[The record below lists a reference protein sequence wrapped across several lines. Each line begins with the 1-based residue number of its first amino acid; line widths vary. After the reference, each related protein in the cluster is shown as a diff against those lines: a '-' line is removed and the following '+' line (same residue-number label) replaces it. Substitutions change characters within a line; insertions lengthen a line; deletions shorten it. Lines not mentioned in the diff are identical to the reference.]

1 VFLFFATAGAKW
13 YSFATFVN
21 QAAKFA
27 SQLGGD
33 MKART
38 IVLTLALCFIGAA
51 VCFAQ
56 SPFMGTWKLNE
67 AKSTLSPGTPKNNSV
82 VYETEGLNVKITIE
96 GTDGAGNQ
104 THNEWTGQ
112 FDGKDYPVK
121 GDPNSDSRSYTRK
134 GIHEL
139 DFVVKKGTTVTTSGR
154 IVVSDDGKSRTVTST
169 GTDANGKKFKS
180 TAVYDMQ

>member
-1 VFLFFATAGAKW
+1 
-13 YSFATFVN
+13 
-21 QAAKFA
+21 
-27 SQLGGD
+27 
-33 MKART
+33 MKTRT

-67 AKSTLSPGTPKNNSV
+67 AKSTLAPGTPKNNTV
-82 VYETEGLNVKITIE
+82 VYETEGIKMKVTID
-96 GTDGAGNQ
+96 GTDGAGSP

-121 GDPNSDSRSYTRK
+121 GDPSSDLRSYKRK

-139 DFVVKKGTTVTTSGR
+139 DFAMKNGTKVTTSGR
-154 IVVSDDGKSRTVTST
+154 IVVSDDGKSRTVTARVR
-169 GTDANGKKFKS
+169 DAKGKKWLS
-180 TAVYDMQ
+180 TAVYDKQ

>member
-1 VFLFFATAGAKW
+1 
-13 YSFATFVN
+13 
-21 QAAKFA
+21 
-27 SQLGGD
+27 
-33 MKART
+33 MKTRT

-67 AKSTLSPGTPKNNSV
+67 AKSTLAPGMPKNNTV
-82 VYETEGLNVKITIE
+82 VYETEGINMKVTID
-96 GTDGAGNQ
+96 GTDGAGNP

-139 DFVVKKGTTVTTSGR
+139 DFAMKNGAKVTTSGR
-154 IVVSDDGKSRTVTST
+154 IVVSDDGKSRTVTAR
-169 GTDANGKKFKS
+169 GIDAKGKKFKS
-180 TAVYDMQ
+180 TAVYDKQ